1 MNETISKAI
10 NLLRFPL
17 ACLIVLK
24 HYYTPDISADIFGG
38 EVYNFIGLFVTKV
51 FTAVPVPLFMMISG
65 YLYFNKCN
73 LSEGFSRE
81 LYINKTR
88 SRIKSLLIPY
98 LIWNLLVFLFFT
110 VGQSLTAGSD
120 VMQKDGYK
128 ALADYEVIDYLK
140 NFWALDSTGFP
151 IDGPLWFIRDLFII
165 SLFSPFVFWGIKYL
179 RWFFMLI
186 VIVLRYIHVDFEIPY
201 IDYKYQVGIAEVY
214 FIMGASFM
222 LLSPKLPTKLID
234 RKVFPIIV
242 FLTGIGIFG
251 LMYSKLTDNIQI
263 ETPALWCYRTFGAF
277 MFFAIA
283 EFLSKKN
290 VQIATWITTASFFIF
305 AIHKPIQV
313 IIRRGVFAILHPSD
327 EIILI
332 SLIFIVPTIVIL
344 ISLGVF
350 YAIRRWM
357 PWLKCLNGYR
367 L

>member
-17 ACLIVLK
+17 ACLRVIK

-38 EVYNFIGLFVTKV
+38 EVYNFIGVFVTNV

-73 LSEGFSRE
+73 LSEGFGRE
-81 LYINKTR
+81 VYINKTR

-110 VGQSLTAGSD
+110 VGQSLTAGSE

-128 ALADYEVIDYLK
+128 ALAGYEMIDYIK
-140 NFWALDSTGFP
+140 NFWALDSTGMP

-165 SLFSPFVFWGIKYL
+165 SLFSPIIFYGIKYL
-179 RWFFMLI
+179 RWFFLLI
-186 VIVLRYIHVDFEIPY
+186 IVVLVYTHVAFEIPY
-201 IDYKYQVGIAEVY
+201 IDIKYHIGIAEAY
-214 FIMGASFM
+214 FIMGASCM
-222 LLSPKLPTKLID
+222 LLSPELPTKLID
-234 RKVFPIIV
+234 KKI
-242 FLTGIGIFG
+242 FLVIFIFALIGMLG

-263 ETPALWCYRTFGAF
+263 EKPALLCYIIFGSF
-277 MFFAIA
+277 LFLAIA
-283 EFLSKKN
+283 ELLAERKI
-290 VQIATWITTASFFIF
+290 QIATWLSTASFFLF

-313 IIRRGVFAILHPSD
+313 IIRRGVFAIFHPSD

-332 SLIFIVPTIVIL
+332 TLIFIVPTIVIL
-344 ISLGVF
+344 ISLGIF
-350 YAIRRWM
+350 YVIRRWM